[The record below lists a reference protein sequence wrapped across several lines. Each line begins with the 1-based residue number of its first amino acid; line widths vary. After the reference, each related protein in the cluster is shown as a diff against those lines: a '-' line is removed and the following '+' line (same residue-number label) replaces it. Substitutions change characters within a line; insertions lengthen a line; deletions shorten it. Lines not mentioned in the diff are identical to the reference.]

1 MQRVENEFYFLLE
14 CPLYINER
22 KSLIQLCLFEI
33 ESFGNLDPEDKFIEI
48 MKKKKENI
56 IAALG
61 KYIYNCMIKQYKY
74 DLNNNQ
80 QKQKLKNKRRIQ
92 KK

>member
-1 MQRVENEFYFLLE
+1 MT
-14 CPLYINER
+14 INHSYR
-22 KSLIQLCLFEI
+22 LRQFEI
-33 ESFGNLDPEDKFIEI
+33 ESLGNLDPEDKFIEI
-48 MKKKKENI
+48 MKNKKEII

-61 KYIYNCMIKQYKY
+61 KYIYNCMIEEYKS

-80 QKQKLKNKRRIQ
+80 QKQKRKNKRRKQ